1 MSKDLQLSLIRAD
14 RKPTIESRVESCPLP
29 SLTSESCLIVSFK
42 GTVDDTIPH
51 AGGYSYMHE
60 MIGVGFAACN
70 PATLILDLRG
80 LEYESGDSMLRI
92 LDQRI
97 IAKVII
103 SERNRK
109 GLNNLISNVLFL
121 DPATELFESLDDALL
136 ACDLA
141 YRQFLKDG
149 RKRIIAAD
157 F

>member
-1 MSKDLQLSLIRAD
+1 MSKDAKLSFIRED
-14 RKPTIESRVESCPLP
+14 RKPTIESRVEFCLLP

-42 GTVDDTIPH
+42 GTIDDTIPH

-80 LEYESGDSMLRI
+80 LEYVSGDSMLRV

-97 IAKVII
+97 IAKVVV
-103 SERNRK
+103 SECNRK
-109 GLNNLISNVLFL
+109 GLTNLISNILFL
-121 DPATELFESLDDALL
+121 DPNAELFESLDDALA
-136 ACDLA
+136 ACDSA
-141 YRQFLKDG
+141 YLQFLKAG